1 MLSILKK
8 EINLFFSSLIGYI
21 AIGVF
26 LLLTGLVMWV
36 FPQSSVLDYGFA
48 TMDGFFMAAP
58 YIFMILIPAV
68 TMRSFAEEQ
77 QTGTIELLVTRPLTD
92 LSIIMGKFWACFI
105 LVIFALL
112 PTLLYFYTI
121 NQLGDPVGNID
132 AGGVAGS
139 YIGLLFLAGAFVAI
153 GLFASSITRNQIV
166 AFVLA
171 VVLCLF
177 LYEAFGELSQ
187 LPIFFAKADDLV
199 DQMGIGYHYSS
210 ISKGKIDSRD
220 VIYFLSLIA
229 AFVAMTKVSLESR
242 KW

>member
-1 MLSILKK
+1 MLSIFKK

-26 LLLTGLVMWV
+26 LILTGMVMWV
-36 FPQSSVLDYGFA
+36 FPQSNVLDYGFA
-48 TMDGFFMAAP
+48 TMDGFFRAAP

-68 TMRSFAEEQ
+68 TMRSFAEER
-77 QTGTIELLVTRPLTD
+77 QTGTIELLVTRPISD
-92 LSIIMGKFWACFI
+92 LSIILGKYFA
-105 LVIFALL
+105 ALL
-112 PTLLYFYTI
+112 LVALAVIPTLLYYYTI
-121 NQLGDPVGNID
+121 HQLGDPVGNID

-177 LYEAFGELSQ
+177 LYEAFGEFSK
-187 LPIFFAKADDLV
+187 LPIFFAKSDDIV
-199 DQMGIGYHYSS
+199 DQIGIGYHYSN

-220 VIYFLSLIA
+220 VIYFLSIIA
-229 AFVAMTKVSLESR
+229 AFVAMTKVALGAR